1 MRLLLC
7 SDFSGV
13 GYRYLNR
20 FGEDLNGKT
29 CLFVGYAE
37 DDEFEEESSS
47 ATILK
52 DMGMNMEF
60 LKEGFDF
67 NKQIDVVFVRGGNTT
82 RLIHFLRKFNQYEK
96 LKELIF
102 KDVIYIG
109 NSAGSVLVGSDTE
122 WTLDAEPY
130 EYNLKIE
137 YGKDALLG
145 FGIVDK
151 LVFVHCSKYRM
162 AWKFERDMFGGE
174 LFKTLDRECYPA
186 YLEDIKKY
194 KRDEY
199 IKIGNN
205 QVYFINGDVRKIIT
219 YDWRNIPVRKL

>member
-20 FGEDLNGKT
+20 FGEELIGKT

-194 KRDEY
+194 KRGEY

>member
-20 FGEDLNGKT
+20 FGEDLKNKT